1 MILTTRVVQE
11 DGLLVSK
18 DLLADLPAFLE
29 VADRLSFRAAADAMD
44 LTPAALSKAV
54 SRLEAR
60 LGQPLMTRTTR
71 RVALTPAGAAFRVRA
86 SEALDLVGEAMAAVQ
101 LGPRIA
107 GRVQVVAPASLLP
120 ALGAPLGALT
130 LRHHGLTVSLGERDD
145 ATGTKASPK
154 AAGTKADLDLHFGA
168 ADGAV
173 RAVRL
178 GLLPSVAVAAPAY
191 VARHGLPSSW
201 ADPAAYLCLD
211 VVPAVF
217 RQPDWDRPAAP
228 ASLTASDAAAVL
240 AAALAGAGI
249 ARLWQPLVAADLEA
263 GTLLRVLPGDDPPA
277 IPIAASLHAA
287 TEELPRVSLVLRELA
302 RALGFDPPSVVQAM
316 GAAASDATAP

>member
-1 MILTTRVVQE
+1 MILTARGVQE

-71 RVALTPAGAAFRVRA
+71 RVALTPAGVAFRARA
-86 SEALDLVGEAMAAVQ
+86 AEALDLVGEAMDAVQ

-130 LRHHGLTVSLGERDD
+130 LRHHGLTVSLRAQE
-145 ATGTKASPK
+145 ALPAKKASQK
-154 AAGTKADLDLHFGA
+154 SGGASSDLALRFGP
-168 ADGAV
+168 ADGTA
-173 RAVRL
+173 RTIPL
-178 GLLPSVAVAAPAY
+178 GLLPSVAVASPAY
-191 VARHGLPSSW
+191 VAQHGLPSNW
-201 ADPAAYLCLD
+201 AEPAAYLCHDNDPLG
-211 VVPAVF
+211 F
-217 RQPDWDRPAAP
+217 GQPCWDRPAAL
-228 ASLTASDAAAVL
+228 ASLASSDAAAVL
-240 AAALAGAGI
+240 AAVLAGAGI
-249 ARLWQPLVAADLEA
+249 ARLWKPLVASDLLA
-263 GTLLRVLPGDDPPA
+263 GRLLLVLPGDDPPPM
-277 IPIAASLHAA
+277 PIAISLNAGA
-287 TEELPRVSLVLRELA
+287 EELPRVSLVLRELA
-302 RALGFDPPSVVQAM
+302 RALGFDPPAVVQAI
-316 GAAASDATAP
+316 GATASHATAP